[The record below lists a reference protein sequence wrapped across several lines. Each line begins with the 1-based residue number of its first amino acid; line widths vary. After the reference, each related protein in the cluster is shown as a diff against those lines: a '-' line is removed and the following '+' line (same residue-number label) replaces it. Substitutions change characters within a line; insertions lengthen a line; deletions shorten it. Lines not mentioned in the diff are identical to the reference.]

1 MKNSVSY
8 VNIFLYICKVMR
20 KLFVLLVGIAFSAVA
35 MAEEGVVVLHQ
46 DSIMETLLVKTELA
60 EKNNAITAV
69 GYRVQV
75 YSNNNARKAKTEA
88 FELEAVLLEQF
99 PEVKCYVTYSAPF
112 WKVRLGDFSNYAEA
126 VVFSKKI
133 KRTLPKLANE
143 VIVTKENNTKPLYIE
158 VKEQEPLQ
166 EEEL

>member
-1 MKNSVSY
+1 
-8 VNIFLYICKVMR
+8 MR

-88 FELEAVLLEQF
+88 FH
-99 PEVKCYVTYSAPF
+99 PEPCGPHGHGPCP
-112 WKVRLGDFSNYAEA
+112 LHAE
-126 VVFSKKI
+126 
-133 KRTLPKLANE
+133 R
-143 VIVTKENNTKPLYIE
+143 
-158 VKEQEPLQ
+158 
-166 EEEL
+166 

>member
-1 MKNSVSY
+1 MK
-8 VNIFLYICKVMR
+8 
-20 KLFVLLVGIAFSAVA
+20 KLFVLLVGIVLSATAF
-35 MAEEGVVVLHQ
+35 AEEGVVVLHQ
-46 DSIMETLLVKTELA
+46 DSIMETLLVKTELT

-75 YSNNNARKAKTEA
+75 YSNNNARKAKQEA
-88 FELEAVLLEQF
+88 FELEATLLEKF

-126 VVFSKKI
+126 VVFSKKV

-143 VIVTKENNTKPLYIE
+143 IIVTKENNTKPLYLE
-158 VKEQEPLQ
+158 VNKPLQVQ